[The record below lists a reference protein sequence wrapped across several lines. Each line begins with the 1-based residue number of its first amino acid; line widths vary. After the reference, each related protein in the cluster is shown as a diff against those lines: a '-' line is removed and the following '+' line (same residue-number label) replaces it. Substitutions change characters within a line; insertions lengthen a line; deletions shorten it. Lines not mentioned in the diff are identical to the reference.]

1 MGKIFKIILA
11 IVLFP
16 IAIFYY
22 LLKFVY
28 NRLSKKIAKKYISGL
43 TKEKIDGLDGEEFED
58 LLAIYFKGVGLGVT
72 KTKKS
77 HDYGADLIVK
87 HKKDSIAIQ
96 CKLYY
101 KHSVGNSAVQEI
113 STAREFYGADRAMV
127 ITNSKFT
134 RPSEILAGT
143 IGVQLI
149 DGEKLMKMLS
159 IDNKKELLKFLS
171 F

>member
-11 IVLFP
+11 ILLFP

-22 LLKFVY
+22 ILKFVY
-28 NRLSKKIAKKYISGL
+28 NQVSKRIAKKYISGL

-58 LLAIYFKGVGLGVT
+58 LLAIYFKGVGLSVT

-87 HKKDSIAIQ
+87 YKKESIAIQ

-127 ITNSKFT
+127 VTNSKFT

-159 IDNKKELLKFLS
+159 IDNKKELLQFLS

>member
-16 IAIFYY
+16 IVIFYY

-28 NRLSKKIAKKYISGL
+28 NLISKKIAKRYISGL
-43 TKEKIDGLDGEEFED
+43 TKEKIDSLDGEEFED

-77 HDYGADLIVK
+77 HDYGADLLIK
-87 HKKDSIAIQ
+87 IKKETIAIQ

-113 STAREFYGADRAMV
+113 STAKEFYGADRAMV

-159 IDNKKELLKFLS
+159 INNKKELQQFLS